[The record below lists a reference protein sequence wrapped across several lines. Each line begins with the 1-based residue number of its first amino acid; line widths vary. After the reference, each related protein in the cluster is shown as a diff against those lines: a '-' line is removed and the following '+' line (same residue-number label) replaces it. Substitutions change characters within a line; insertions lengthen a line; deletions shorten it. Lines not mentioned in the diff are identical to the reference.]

1 MDWVTQKN
9 RKEKVVEMMRNG
21 DWRQVIKEFH
31 GDDKYREPLLV
42 WIRPTLHCL
51 EFIRNSANCNQIAK
65 PNFHSSL
72 YYRSFTPQD
81 CKLYK
86 RTQLD
91 IIHYYNNEE
100 RAVISRD

>member
-1 MDWVTQKN
+1 MSLKKKMAPAGQTMDWVTQKN

-51 EFIRNSANCNQIAK
+51 EFIRNSANA
-65 PNFHSSL
+65 L
-72 YYRSFTPQD
+72 
-81 CKLYK
+81 
-86 RTQLD
+86 
-91 IIHYYNNEE
+91 
-100 RAVISRD
+100 